1 VTQPVPT
8 EVFEQYPS
16 GSWRPADGEAIVF
29 VVVDVQETGGHRI
42 VRHSIPHRKGAKLE
56 STGEKERSWSVTAIF
71 NNSIEEG
78 VVDGVPLYPQRLRQL
93 LRSFR
98 SQDTGTLVLPT
109 VGEVRARLEDYDRAE
124 RSEQRDT
131 ATLILKFVEDN
142 EESLSGAALNP
153 PAVVATLVKLSE
165 QITFSADRQGLHNK
179 ETISLRD
186 FAAQVE
192 GLLLAPG
199 RAVADLGAVVR
210 AHRRAIQ
217 RMIDAATTAA
227 NDSGSLFSEPRGS
240 ETLRQLRIL
249 MDREASAEDERV
261 SSRPRTKAFVI
272 DVEETNIFD
281 VAARVD
287 QDAEELMELN
297 AARMPDPFYLTRG
310 EVIRVFE
317 SAPR

>member
-1 VTQPVPT
+1 VTLAIPT
-8 EVFEQYPS
+8 EIFEQYPV
-16 GSWRPADGEAIVF
+16 GSWRTATTEAIEF
-29 VVVDVQETGGHRI
+29 AVVDVQETGGNRI
-42 VRHSIPHRKGAKLE
+42 VRHAIPHRPGAKCE
-56 STGEKERSWSVTAIF
+56 STGEKERCWSVTAIF

-78 VVDGVPLYPQRLRQL
+78 VRDGVPLYPERLRQL

-98 SQDTGTLVLPT
+98 TGETGWLVLPT
-109 VGEVRARLEDYDRAE
+109 TGEVRARLEEYDRAE

-131 ATLILKFVEDN
+131 ATLVLKFVEDN
-142 EESLSGAALNP
+142 EESLDRAALNP
-153 PAVVATLVKLSE
+153 PSVVATLVKLAE
-165 QITFSADRQGLHNK
+165 QTVFSAQRQGLHTP
-179 ETISLRD
+179 ELIGLQE

-199 RAVADLGAVVR
+199 RAAADLGAIVR

-227 NDSGSLFSEPRGS
+227 NDTGGLFSEPRGS
-240 ETLRQLRIL
+240 ETERQLRTL
-249 MDREASAEDERV
+249 MDREAAAEDERV

-272 DVEETNIFD
+272 DVEETSIFE

-287 QDAEELMELN
+287 QDAEELMDLN
-297 AARMPDPFYLTRG
+297 ASRVDDPFRLTRG
-310 EVIRVFE
+310 EVIRIFE